1 MHMAGFPWGIGRG
14 PESSQTRAHTGA
26 MEYAKRAGVQ
36 NDGTHFIETPAS
48 LAESIW
54 AVRRQEIGPVRR

>member
-1 MHMAGFPWGIGRG
+1 
-14 PESSQTRAHTGA
+14 